1 MQHEF
6 SLRAEWNT
14 DADRPH
20 PARGFTRDVVIQADG
35 PGELQGSAA
44 KPFHGDASRWNP
56 EELLLA
62 ALVECHIL
70 SYLYVAGQA
79 ELEVEKVTVR
89 GELTLEAGAQGGQVT
104 SATLYP
110 EVWVAD
116 AMQLPR
122 ARELHEEAH
131 RQCFIARSVNFPI
144 TLEIPNQHQMPELPQ
159 FSSRLGAPIAVL
171 KPRRAKKPSQVS
183 GNDEARLEALRAE
196 RAAEQ
201 QRRDEV
207 GSSTAQ
213 AEQTAAPTASAEA
226 TKPSQPTE
234 AAQKAQRTNAPAEQT
249 SFYDQ
254 VGGEA
259 TFRKLAAEFYKQVD
273 ADPEFKA
280 MYPEEDLGPAEDRL
294 RMFLIQYWG
303 GPTDYSQQRGHPRLR
318 ARHMPFHIDAKA
330 RDTWLKFMRNAMDT
344 LELSP
349 LHDETMWDYFQ
360 RAARAMQNQA

>member
-14 DADRPH
+14 DTSRPH

-35 PGELQGSAA
+35 PGELHGSAA

-79 ELEVEKVTVR
+79 EIEVEKVTVR
-89 GELTLEAGAQGGQVT
+89 GELTLEAGADGGQVT

-116 AMQLPR
+116 AMLLPR
-122 ARELHEEAH
+122 ARELHDEAH

-144 TLEIPNQHQMPELPQ
+144 QLEIPNQHQMPELPQ
-159 FSSRLGAPIAVL
+159 FSTRLGAPIAVL
-171 KPRRAKKPSQVS
+171 KPRNAKKPTQVT
-183 GNDEARLEALRAE
+183 GNDDALLAALRAE
-196 RAAEQ
+196 REAEQ
-201 QRRDEV
+201 QQRADV
-207 GSSTAQ
+207 
-213 AEQTAAPTASAEA
+213 AART
-226 TKPSQPTE
+226 
-234 AAQKAQRTNAPAEQT
+234 AQRTNAPAEQT

-254 VGGEA
+254 VGGEP
-259 TFRKLAAEFYKQVD
+259 TFRKLAFEFYQQVD
-273 ADPEFKA
+273 ADPDFKA
-280 MYPEEDLGPAEDRL
+280 MYPEVDLGPAEERL
-294 RMFLIQYWG
+294 RLFLIQYWG
-303 GPTDYSQQRGHPRLR
+303 GPTDYSQLRGHPRLR
-318 ARHMPFHIDAKA
+318 ARHMPFHIDAQA
-330 RDTWLKFMRNAMDT
+330 RDTWLTFMRNAMDT

-349 LHDETMWDYFQ
+349 LHDDTMWDYFQ

>member
-1 MQHEF
+1 VQHEF

-14 DADRPH
+14 DDDRPH
-20 PARGFTRDVVIQADG
+20 PRRGFTRDVVIQADG
-35 PGELQGSAA
+35 PGELLGSAA

-56 EELLLA
+56 EQLLLA
-62 ALVECHIL
+62 ALAECHIL

-79 ELEVEKVTVR
+79 ELEVDKVTVR
-89 GELTLEAGAQGGQVT
+89 GELTLEAGAEGGQVT

-116 AMQLPR
+116 TMQQPR

-144 TLEIPNQHQMPELPQ
+144 KLEFPDQHQMPELPQ

-171 KPRRAKKPSQVS
+171 KPRRANKPSQVS
-183 GNDEARLEALRAE
+183 GNDDERLEAIRAE
-196 RAAEQ
+196 RAREQ
-201 QRRDEV
+201 QRRDNV
-207 GSSTAQ
+207 AAQ
-213 AEQTAAPTASAEA
+213 ASKQPAQTEQLAPT
-226 TKPSQPTE
+226 Q
-234 AAQKAQRTNAPAEQT
+234 AARTAQRTNAPAEQT
-249 SFYDQ
+249 SFYEQ
-254 VGGEA
+254 VGGEP
-259 TFRKLAAEFYKQVD
+259 TFRKLAHEFYKQVD
-273 ADPEFKA
+273 ADPDFKA

-318 ARHMPFHIDAKA
+318 ARHMPFHIDAQA

-360 RAARAMQNQA
+360 RAARAMQNQL

>member
-20 PARGFTRDVVIQADG
+20 PSRGFTRDVVIQADG
-35 PGELQGSAA
+35 PGELAGSAA
-44 KPFHGDASRWNP
+44 KPFHGDPSRWNP

-79 ELEVEKVTVR
+79 ELEVEKVSVR
-89 GELTLEAGAQGGQVT
+89 GELTLEAGADGGQVT

-122 ARELHEEAH
+122 ARELHDEAH

-144 TLEIPNQHQMPELPQ
+144 SIEIPNQHQMPELPQ

-171 KPRRAKKPSQVS
+171 KPRRAKKPSQVT
-183 GNDEARLEALRAE
+183 GNDEARLAAIRAE
-196 RAAEQ
+196 REAEQ
-201 QRRDEV
+201 QRRYEV
-207 GSSTAQ
+207 VARSAPSDATPEPA
-213 AEQTAAPTASAEA
+213 AEQPT
-226 TKPSQPTE
+226 Q
-234 AAQKAQRTNAPAEQT
+234 AAQRAQRTNAPAEQT
-249 SFYDQ
+249 SFYEQ
-254 VGGEA
+254 VGGEP

-273 ADPEFKA
+273 ADPDFKA

-294 RMFLIQYWG
+294 RLFLIQYWG

-318 ARHMPFHIDAKA
+318 ARHMPYHIDAAA

-360 RAARAMQNQA
+360 RAARAMQNQV

>member
-6 SLRAEWNT
+6 SLRAEWT
-14 DADRPH
+14 TEKTRPH
-20 PARGFTRDVVIQADG
+20 PGRGFSRNVVIQADG
-35 PGELQGSAA
+35 PGELLGSAA
-44 KPFHGDASRWNP
+44 QPFHGDASRWNP

-79 ELEVEKVTVR
+79 EIEVEKITVR
-89 GELTLEAGAQGGQVT
+89 GELTLEAGANGGQVT

-116 AMQLPR
+116 TMLLPR
-122 ARELHEEAH
+122 ARELHDEAH

-144 TLEIPNQHQMPELPQ
+144 TLEVPNQHQNPALPK

-171 KPRRAKKPSQVS
+171 KPRRAKKPSQVT
-183 GNDEARLEALRAE
+183 GNDEARVAAIRAE
-196 RAAEQ
+196 REAEQ
-201 QRRDEV
+201 QRRNV
-207 GSSTAQ
+207 VASQHAQ
-213 AEQTAAPTASAEA
+213 QEA
-226 TKPSQPTE
+226 DREDANATPAQSQA
-234 AAQKAQRTNAPAEQT
+234 AAQNAQRTNAPAEQT

-254 VGGEA
+254 IGGEP
-259 TFRKLAAEFYKQVD
+259 TFRKLAAEFYKQVAED
-273 ADPEFKA
+273 AEFRA

-294 RMFLIQYWG
+294 RLFLIQYWG

-318 ARHMPFHIDAKA
+318 ARHMPFHIDAQA
-330 RDTWLKFMRNAMDT
+330 RETWLKFMRNALDT
-344 LELSP
+344 LGLPP
-349 LHDETMWDYFQ
+349 LHDDTMWDYFQ

>member
-14 DADRPH
+14 DSDRPH

-35 PGELQGSAA
+35 PGELLGSAA
-44 KPFHGDASRWNP
+44 TPFHGDAARWNP
-56 EELLLA
+56 EELMLA

-89 GELTLEAGAQGGQVT
+89 GELTLDAGVQGGQVT

-122 ARELHEEAH
+122 ARELHDEAH

-144 TLEIPNQHQMPELPQ
+144 KLEIPDQHQMPDLPQ

-171 KPRRAKKPSQVS
+171 KPRRAKKPSQVT
-183 GNDEARLEALRAE
+183 GNDDARLEALRAE
-196 RAAEQ
+196 HAAEEK
-201 QRRDEV
+201 RRDDV
-207 GSSTAQ
+207 AARN
-213 AEQTAAPTASAEA
+213 AEEGKPKPTA
-226 TKPSQPTE
+226 QPTE
-234 AAQKAQRTNAPAEQT
+234 AARTAQRTNAPAEQT

-254 VGGEA
+254 VGGEP

-273 ADPEFKA
+273 NDPDFKA

-303 GPTDYSQQRGHPRLR
+303 GPTEYSQQRGHPRLR
-318 ARHMPFHIDAKA
+318 ARHMPFHIDAAA

-349 LHDETMWDYFQ
+349 LHDDTMWDYFQ

>member
-14 DADRPH
+14 DTSRPH

-35 PGELQGSAA
+35 PGELHGSAA

-79 ELEVEKVTVR
+79 EIEVEKVTVR
-89 GELTLEAGAQGGQVT
+89 GELTLEAGADGGQVT

-116 AMQLPR
+116 AMLLPR
-122 ARELHEEAH
+122 ARELHDEAH

-144 TLEIPNQHQMPELPQ
+144 QLEIPNQHQMPELPQ
-159 FSSRLGAPIAVL
+159 FSTRLGAPIAVL
-171 KPRRAKKPSQVS
+171 KPRNAKKPTQVT
-183 GNDEARLEALRAE
+183 GNDDARLAALRAE
-196 RAAEQ
+196 REAEQ
-201 QRRDEV
+201 QQRADV
-207 GSSTAQ
+207 
-213 AEQTAAPTASAEA
+213 AART
-226 TKPSQPTE
+226 
-234 AAQKAQRTNAPAEQT
+234 AQRTNAPAEQT

-254 VGGEA
+254 VGGEP
-259 TFRKLAAEFYKQVD
+259 TFRKLAFEFYQQVD
-273 ADPEFKA
+273 ADPDFKA
-280 MYPEEDLGPAEDRL
+280 MYPEVDLGPAEERL
-294 RMFLIQYWG
+294 RLFLIQYWG
-303 GPTDYSQQRGHPRLR
+303 GPTDYSQLRGHPRLR
-318 ARHMPFHIDAKA
+318 ARHMPFHIDAQA
-330 RDTWLKFMRNAMDT
+330 RDTWLTFMRNAMDT

-349 LHDETMWDYFQ
+349 LHDDTMWDYFQ

>member
-14 DADRPH
+14 DTTRPH
-20 PARGFTRDVVIQADG
+20 PDRGFSRDVVIQADG
-35 PGELQGSAA
+35 PGELHGSAA

-79 ELEVEKVTVR
+79 QIEVEKVTVR
-89 GELTLEAGAQGGQVT
+89 GELTLQAGAEGGQVT
-104 SATLYP
+104 AASLYP

-116 AMQLPR
+116 AMLLPR
-122 ARELHEEAH
+122 ARELHDEAH

-144 TLEIPNQHQMPELPQ
+144 SIEIPNQHQMPELPK

-171 KPRRAKKPSQVS
+171 KPRNAKKPSQVT
-183 GNDEARLEALRAE
+183 GNDDARLAAIRAE
-196 RAAEQ
+196 REAEQ
-201 QRRDEV
+201 QRRDHV
-207 GSSTAQ
+207 GAQ
-213 AEQTAAPTASAEA
+213 PEQEDPHASPTQTRA
-226 TKPSQPTE
+226 
-234 AAQKAQRTNAPAEQT
+234 AAQTAQRTNAPAEQT

-254 VGGEA
+254 VGGEP
-259 TFRKLAAEFYKQVD
+259 TFRKLTAAFYQQVAED
-273 ADPEFKA
+273 EDFRA

-294 RMFLIQYWG
+294 RLFLMQYWG

-318 ARHMPFHIDAKA
+318 ARHMPFHIDAQA
-330 RDTWLKFMRNAMDT
+330 RDTWLRFMRNAMDT

-349 LHDETMWDYFQ
+349 LHDATMWDYFQ
-360 RAARAMQNQA
+360 RAARAMQNQL

>member
-14 DADRPH
+14 DAARPH
-20 PARGFTRDVVIQADG
+20 PSRGFTRDVVIQADG
-35 PGELQGSAA
+35 PGELPGSAA

-201 QRRDEV
+201 QRRDGV
-207 GSSTAQ
+207 VSQTAQ
-213 AEQTAAPTASAEA
+213 AEPPVQEAAE
-226 TKPSQPTE
+226 PTE
-234 AAQKAQRTNAPAEQT
+234 AAKTAQQTNAPAEQT
-249 SFYDQ
+249 SFYEQ
-254 VGGEA
+254 VGGEP

-318 ARHMPFHIDAKA
+318 ARHMPYHIDSQA

-360 RAARAMQNQA
+360 RAARAMQNQV

>member
-14 DADRPH
+14 DEQRPH

-44 KPFHGDASRWNP
+44 TPFHGDASRWNP

-89 GELTLEAGAQGGQVT
+89 GELTLEAGAEGGQVT
-104 SATLYP
+104 AATLYP
-110 EVWVAD
+110 EVWVTD
-116 AMQLPR
+116 SMQLPR
-122 ARELHEEAH
+122 ARELHDEAH

-144 TLEIPNQHQMPELPQ
+144 TIEIPNQHQMPELPQ

-171 KPRRAKKPSQVS
+171 KPRRAKKPSQVT
-183 GNDEARLEALRAE
+183 GNDEARLAAIQAE
-196 RAAEQ
+196 REAEQ
-201 QRRDEV
+201 QRRDDV
-207 GSSTAQ
+207 ARQ
-213 AEQTAAPTASAEA
+213 AHQT
-226 TKPSQPTE
+226 
-234 AAQKAQRTNAPAEQT
+234 QRTNAPAEQT

-254 VGGEA
+254 VGGEP
-259 TFRKLAAEFYKQVD
+259 TFRKLVAEFYKQVA

-280 MYPEEDLGPAEDRL
+280 MYPEEDLEPAEERL
-294 RMFLIQYWG
+294 RLFLIQYWG
-303 GPTDYSQQRGHPRLR
+303 GPSDYSQLRGHPRLR
-318 ARHMPFHIDAKA
+318 ARHMPYHIDPAA
-330 RDTWLKFMRNAMDT
+330 RDTWLKFMRHAMDT

-349 LHDETMWDYFQ
+349 LHDDTMWDYFQ